1 MMRAGSEIPP
11 GWAKVPEDMVVG
23 GLQSLSL
30 YPKGCKFPSSSKSP
44 TVLSARSLALLQDS
58 WLVLLLMM
66 LPSTHKLWSGTTV
79 IILSVIRLCPH
90 SVFQFDFGQT
100 LSTMLS

>member
-1 MMRAGSEIPP
+1 MRAGSEIPP
-11 GWAKVPEDMVVG
+11 GWAKVPEDMVVN

-30 YPKGCKFPSSSKSP
+30 YVEGCKFLGSWKSP

-66 LPSTHKLWSGTTV
+66 LPSTRNL
-79 IILSVIRLCPH
+79 
-90 SVFQFDFGQT
+90 
-100 LSTMLS
+100 